1 MTKQSVSKTNAM
13 RTLDRRGI
21 EYQTFTYDESIKT
34 ANGAAA
40 AIGADVQDVFKTLV
54 LLRSEGRPLLL
65 MVPGD
70 KEVDM
75 RALASEIGCKDVRLA
90 PQREAER
97 MTGLQIGGI
106 GALALL
112 DRPFDVMI
120 DRVAL
125 AREAIYV
132 NGGRRGLNLHLSTV
146 DLIEVT
152 GACVVAVTE
161 RHT

>member
-1 MTKQSVSKTNAM
+1 
-13 RTLDRRGI
+13 
-21 EYQTFTYDESIKT
+21 
-34 ANGAAA
+34 
-40 AIGADVQDVFKTLV
+40 
-54 LLRSEGRPLLL
+54 
-65 MVPGD
+65 
-70 KEVDM
+70 M
-75 RALASEIGCKDVRLA
+75 RALASEIGCKDVLLA

-152 GACVVAVTE
+152 GACVVAATE